1 MLNHWRQRRF
11 SGAGSAALGKAEQ
24 KHRLRRVIL
33 IVAALGVAAIA
44 YELFWPARVAPVNA
58 RPAVPVTVAAVA
70 RQPMPVRLDT
80 IGTVQTIANVS
91 VKSRIDGVI
100 TGVLIQD
107 GQYVKTGDVM
117 FKLDDRAARAQL
129 EQYRAQLDNAKAD
142 VARYKPL
149 VSKEF
154 ISRQQYDTAV
164 ANQDML
170 QAQVDN
176 FAAQLSYDTIAAPID
191 GRVGTITIKTGN
203 SIKANDVPLVT
214 INQVSPIYVGFTLP
228 QSELPGIRQAMT
240 DGDVAVAAIASG
252 DTGAPVMGKIAFFDN
267 TIDTNSGTIAVRA
280 VFDNARERLWPG
292 EFVNVSVTERTDP
305 DALTVPQSAVLIGQN
320 TTYVYVIKDDSTAEM
335 RPVKIARTV
344 DGISVISTG
353 LDAGERVATDG
364 QLRLTT
370 GSRVDVRSTANS
382 PATDAPAADPK
393 S

>member
-11 SGAGSAALGKAEQ
+11 SGAGAAALGKAEQ
-24 KHRLRRVIL
+24 KHSLRRVVL
-33 IVAALGVAAIA
+33 VVAALGVAAIA
-44 YELFWPARVAPVNA
+44 YELFWPARIAPITA

-100 TGVLIQD
+100 TDVLIQD
-107 GQYVKTGDVM
+107 GQYVKAGDVM
-117 FKLDDRAARAQL
+117 FKLDDRAAKAQL

-149 VSKEF
+149 VGKEF

-176 FAAQLSYDTIAAPID
+176 FAAQLSYDIIAAPID

-214 INQVSPIYVGFTLP
+214 INQVTPIYVGFTLP
-228 QSELPGIRQAMT
+228 QSELPGIREAMH
-240 DGDVAVAAIASG
+240 DGDVAVTAVASG
-252 DTGAPVMGKIAFFDN
+252 DSGAPVAGKIAFFDN
-267 TIDTNSGTIAVRA
+267 TIDTNSGTIAVKA
-280 VFDNARERLWPG
+280 VFDNAQERLWPG

-305 DALTVPQSAVLIGQN
+305 DAITVPQAAVLIGQN

-335 RPVKIARTV
+335 RPVKVARTV
-344 DGISVISTG
+344 DGISVISSG
-353 LDAGERVATDG
+353 LDPGERVATDG

-370 GSRVDVRSTANS
+370 GSRVDVRSS
-382 PATDAPAADPK
+382 SDKPETDSK

>member
-1 MLNHWRQRRF
+1 M
-11 SGAGSAALGKAEQ
+11 
-24 KHRLRRVIL
+24 
-33 IVAALGVAAIA
+33 AIA
-44 YELFWPARVAPVNA
+44 YELLWPARVAPVGA

-100 TGVLIQD
+100 TDVLIQD

-117 FKLDDRAARAQL
+117 FKLDDRAAKAQL

-149 VSKEF
+149 VSQEF

-176 FAAQLSYDTIAAPID
+176 FAAQLSYETITAPID

-214 INQVSPIYVGFTLP
+214 INQVTPIYVGFTLP
-228 QSELPGIRQAMT
+228 QSELPGIRDAMH
-240 DGDVAVAAIASG
+240 DGDVAVTAIAAG
-252 DTGAPVMGKIAFFDN
+252 DSGAPVAGKIAFFDN
-267 TIDTNSGTIAVRA
+267 TIDTNSGTIAVKA
-280 VFDNARERLWPG
+280 VFDNAQERLWPG

-305 DALTVPQSAVLIGQN
+305 DAITVPQAAVLIGQN

-335 RPVKIARTV
+335 RPVKVARTV
-344 DGISVISTG
+344 DGISVIADG
-353 LDAGERVATDG
+353 LNPGERVATDG

-370 GSRVDVRSTANS
+370 GSRVDIRSS
-382 PATDAPAADPK
+382 SDKPETDSK

>member
-11 SGAGSAALGKAEQ
+11 SGAGAAALGKAEQ
-24 KHRLRRVIL
+24 KHSLRRIVL

-44 YELFWPARVAPVNA
+44 YELFWPARIAPVGA
-58 RPAVPVTVAAVA
+58 PPAVPVTVAAVA

-100 TGVLIQD
+100 TDVLIQD
-107 GQYVKTGDVM
+107 GQYVKAGDVM
-117 FKLDDRAARAQL
+117 FKLDDRAAKAQL
-129 EQYRAQLDNAKAD
+129 EQYQAQRDNAKAD

-149 VSKEF
+149 VGKEF

-176 FAAQLSYDTIAAPID
+176 FAAQLSYDTITAPID

-214 INQVSPIYVGFTLP
+214 INQVTPIYVGFTLP
-228 QSELPGIRQAMT
+228 QSELPGIREAMHN
-240 DGDVAVAAIASG
+240 GDVAVTAIASG
-252 DTGAPVMGKIAFFDN
+252 DSGAPVAGKIAFFDN
-267 TIDTNSGTIAVRA
+267 TIDTNSGTIAVKA
-280 VFDNARERLWPG
+280 VFDNAQERLWPG

-305 DALTVPQSAVLIGQN
+305 DAITVPQAAVLIGQN

-335 RPVKIARTV
+335 RPVKVARTV
-344 DGISVISTG
+344 DGISVITDG
-353 LDAGERVATDG
+353 LSPGERVATDG

-370 GSRVDVRSTANS
+370 GSRVDVRSS
-382 PATDAPAADPK
+382 SDKPETDSK

>member
-11 SGAGSAALGKAEQ
+11 SGAGAATLGKAEQ
-24 KHRLRRVIL
+24 KHSLRRIVL
-33 IVAALGVAAIA
+33 IVAALGVVAIA
-44 YELFWPARVAPVNA
+44 YELLWPARVAPVGA

-100 TGVLIQD
+100 TDVLIQD

-117 FKLDDRAARAQL
+117 FKLDDRAAKAQL

-149 VSKEF
+149 VSQEF

-176 FAAQLSYDTIAAPID
+176 FAAQLSYETITAPID

-214 INQVSPIYVGFTLP
+214 INQVTPIYVGFTLP
-228 QSELPGIRQAMT
+228 QSELPGIRDAMH
-240 DGDVAVAAIASG
+240 DGDVAVTAIAAG
-252 DTGAPVMGKIAFFDN
+252 DSGAPVAGKIAFFDN
-267 TIDTNSGTIAVRA
+267 TIDTNSGTIAVKA
-280 VFDNARERLWPG
+280 VFDNAQERLWPG

-305 DALTVPQSAVLIGQN
+305 DAITVPQAAVLIGQN

-335 RPVKIARTV
+335 RPVKVARTV
-344 DGISVISTG
+344 DGISVIADG
-353 LDAGERVATDG
+353 LNPGERVATDG

-370 GSRVDVRSTANS
+370 GSRVDIRSS
-382 PATDAPAADPK
+382 SDKPETDSK

>member
-11 SGAGSAALGKAEQ
+11 SGAGSAALGKAER
-24 KHRLRRVIL
+24 KRSLRRVVLIL
-33 IVAALGVAAIA
+33 AALGVVAVA
-44 YELFWPARVAPVNA
+44 YEFLWPARVAPVSA

-100 TGVLIQD
+100 TDVLIQD

-117 FKLDDRAARAQL
+117 FKLDDRAAKAQL

-149 VSKEF
+149 VGKEF

-176 FAAQLSYDTIAAPID
+176 FAAQLSYETITAPID

-214 INQVSPIYVGFTLP
+214 INQVTPIYVGFTLP
-228 QSELPGIRQAMT
+228 QSELPGIRDAMH
-240 DGDVAVAAIASG
+240 DGDVAVTAIAAG
-252 DTGAPVMGKIAFFDN
+252 DSGAPVAGKIAFFDN
-267 TIDTNSGTIAVRA
+267 TIDTNSGTIAVKA
-280 VFDNARERLWPG
+280 VFDNAQERLWPG

-305 DALTVPQSAVLIGQN
+305 DAITVPQSAVLIGQN

-335 RPVKIARTV
+335 RPVKVARTV
-344 DGISVISTG
+344 DGISVIADG
-353 LDAGERVATDG
+353 LNPGERVATDG

-370 GSRVDVRSTANS
+370 GSRVDIRSS
-382 PATDAPAADPK
+382 SDKPETDSK

>member
-11 SGAGSAALGKAEQ
+11 SGAGAAALGKAEQ
-24 KHRLRRVIL
+24 KHSLRRVVL

-44 YELFWPARVAPVNA
+44 YELFWPARIAPITA

-100 TGVLIQD
+100 TDVLIQD

-117 FKLDDRAARAQL
+117 FKLDDRAAKAQL

-149 VSKEF
+149 VGKEF

-176 FAAQLSYDTIAAPID
+176 FAAQLSYDIIAAPID

-214 INQVSPIYVGFTLP
+214 INQVTPIYVGFTLP
-228 QSELPGIRQAMT
+228 QSELPGIREAMH
-240 DGDVAVAAIASG
+240 DGDVAVTAVASG
-252 DTGAPVMGKIAFFDN
+252 DSGAPVAGKIAFFDN
-267 TIDTNSGTIAVRA
+267 TIDTNSGTIAVKA
-280 VFDNARERLWPG
+280 VFDNAQERLWPG

-305 DALTVPQSAVLIGQN
+305 DAITVPQAAVLIGQN

-335 RPVKIARTV
+335 RPVKVARTV
-344 DGISVISTG
+344 DGISVISSG
-353 LDAGERVATDG
+353 LDPGERVATDG

-370 GSRVDVRSTANS
+370 GSRVDVRSS
-382 PATDAPAADPK
+382 SDKPETDSK

>member
-11 SGAGSAALGKAEQ
+11 SGAGAAALGKAEQ
-24 KHRLRRVIL
+24 KHSLRRVVL
-33 IVAALGVAAIA
+33 IVAALGVAAMA
-44 YELFWPARVAPVNA
+44 YELFWPARVAPVSA

-91 VKSRIDGVI
+91 VKTRIDGVI
-100 TGVLIQD
+100 TDVLIQD

-117 FKLDDRAARAQL
+117 FKLDDRAAKAQL

-142 VARYKPL
+142 VSRYKPL
-149 VSKEF
+149 VGKEF

-176 FAAQLSYDTIAAPID
+176 FAAQLSYDTITAPIN

-228 QSELPGIRQAMT
+228 QSELPGIRQAMSN
-240 DGDVAVAAIASG
+240 GDVAVNALASG
-252 DTGAPVMGKIAFFDN
+252 DGGAPVAGKIAFFDN
-267 TIDTNSGTIAVRA
+267 TIDTNSGTIAVKA
-280 VFDNARERLWPG
+280 VFDNAQERLWPG
-292 EFVNVSVTERTDP
+292 EFVNVSVTERIDP
-305 DALTVPQSAVLIGQN
+305 DAITVPQSAVLIGQN

-335 RPVKIARTV
+335 RPVKVARTV
-344 DGISVISTG
+344 DGISVIADG
-353 LDAGERVATDG
+353 LNPGERVATDG

-370 GSRVDVRSTANS
+370 GSRVDVRSSSGKPET
-382 PATDAPAADPK
+382 DPK

>member
-1 MLNHWRQRRF
+1 
-11 SGAGSAALGKAEQ
+11 KAEQ
-24 KHRLRRVIL
+24 KHSLRRIVL
-33 IVAALGVAAIA
+33 IVAALGVVAIA
-44 YELFWPARVAPVNA
+44 YELLWPARVAPVGA

-70 RQPMPVRLDT
+70 SQPMPVRLDT

-100 TGVLIQD
+100 TDVLIQD

-117 FKLDDRAARAQL
+117 FKLDDRAAKAQL

-176 FAAQLSYDTIAAPID
+176 FAAQLSYETITAPID
-191 GRVGTITIKTGN
+191 GRVGTIAIK
-203 SIKANDVPLVT
+203 
-214 INQVSPIYVGFTLP
+214 
-228 QSELPGIRQAMT
+228 
-240 DGDVAVAAIASG
+240 
-252 DTGAPVMGKIAFFDN
+252 
-267 TIDTNSGTIAVRA
+267 A
-280 VFDNARERLWPG
+280 VFDNAQERLWPG

-305 DALTVPQSAVLIGQN
+305 DAITVPQSAVLIGQN

-335 RPVKIARTV
+335 RPVKVARTV
-344 DGISVISTG
+344 DGISVISAG
-353 LDAGERVATDG
+353 LNPGERVATDG

-370 GSRVDVRSTANS
+370 GSRVDIRSS
-382 PATDAPAADPK
+382 SDKPETDSK

>member
-11 SGAGSAALGKAEQ
+11 SGAGAAALGKAEQ
-24 KHRLRRVIL
+24 KHSLRRVVL

-44 YELFWPARVAPVNA
+44 YELFWPARIAPITA

-100 TGVLIQD
+100 TDVLIQD
-107 GQYVKTGDVM
+107 GQYVKAGDVM
-117 FKLDDRAARAQL
+117 FKLDDRAAKAQL

-149 VSKEF
+149 VGKEF

-176 FAAQLSYDTIAAPID
+176 FAAQLSYDIIAAPID

-214 INQVSPIYVGFTLP
+214 INQVTPIYVGFTLP
-228 QSELPGIRQAMT
+228 QSELPGIREAMHN
-240 DGDVAVAAIASG
+240 GDVAVTAVASG
-252 DTGAPVMGKIAFFDN
+252 DSGAPVAGKIAFFDN
-267 TIDTNSGTIAVRA
+267 TIDTNSGTIAVKA
-280 VFDNARERLWPG
+280 VFDNAQERLWPG

-305 DALTVPQSAVLIGQN
+305 DAITVPQAAVLIGQN

-335 RPVKIARTV
+335 RPVKVARTV
-344 DGISVISTG
+344 DGISVISSG
-353 LDAGERVATDG
+353 LDPGERVATDG

-370 GSRVDVRSTANS
+370 GSRVDVRSS
-382 PATDAPAADPK
+382 SDKPETDSK

>member
-11 SGAGSAALGKAEQ
+11 SGAGAAALGKAEQ
-24 KHRLRRVIL
+24 KHSLRRVVL

-44 YELFWPARVAPVNA
+44 YELFWPARIAPITA

-100 TGVLIQD
+100 TDVLIQD
-107 GQYVKTGDVM
+107 GQYVKAGDVM
-117 FKLDDRAARAQL
+117 FKLDDRAAKAQL

-149 VSKEF
+149 VGKEF

-176 FAAQLSYDTIAAPID
+176 FAAQLSYDIIAAPID

-214 INQVSPIYVGFTLP
+214 INQVTPIYVGFTLP
-228 QSELPGIRQAMT
+228 QSELPGIREAMH
-240 DGDVAVAAIASG
+240 DGDVAVTAVASG
-252 DTGAPVMGKIAFFDN
+252 DSGAPVAGKIAFFDN
-267 TIDTNSGTIAVRA
+267 TIDTNSGTIAVKA
-280 VFDNARERLWPG
+280 VFDNAQERLWPG

-305 DALTVPQSAVLIGQN
+305 DAITVPQAAVLIGQN

-335 RPVKIARTV
+335 RPVKVARTV
-344 DGISVISTG
+344 DGISVISSG
-353 LDAGERVATDG
+353 LDPGERVATDG

-370 GSRVDVRSTANS
+370 GSRVDVRSS
-382 PATDAPAADPK
+382 SDKPETDSK